1 MKRKLKR
8 ERALGYRYAP
18 HSIKDIYIQSLKYI
32 SENRIALLNTIS

>member
-18 HSIKDIYIQSLKYI
+18 HSIKDIYTIFKIYI
-32 SENRIALLNTIS
+32 